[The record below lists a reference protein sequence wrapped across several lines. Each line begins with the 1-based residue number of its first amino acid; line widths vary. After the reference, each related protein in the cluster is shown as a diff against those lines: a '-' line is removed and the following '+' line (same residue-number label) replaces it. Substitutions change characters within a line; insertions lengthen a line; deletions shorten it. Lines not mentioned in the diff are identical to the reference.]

1 MSEVHSIK
9 AVALLSGGLDSVL
22 ATRVMLEQ
30 GIAVT
35 ALHIRTSLSYVDRAR
50 MLGVMSLDEP
60 LPVESAAARLGVEL
74 EVIDALEDYL
84 PMVLEPRYG
93 YGSGVN
99 PCIDCRIFLLRRAK
113 QWMEEHG
120 YHFVF
125 TGEVMGQRPKSQK
138 RPTLRTV
145 ERESGLQGYLLRP
158 LSAKLLDPTIPEE
171 KGWVDRGKLFGISG
185 RGRKDQIALAKQFDI
200 VEYAQPSGGCCY
212 LIDKTYAR
220 RLRDVMAHGET
231 ASMDLPLAQLLAVG
245 RHFRLPDGMKVIVG
259 RDEREN
265 DFIERQSINGVW
277 LRAAEYVGPTGL
289 VVGAPSPESLSL
301 AAQIVAGYG
310 RGSAES
316 GILVELRF
324 CTGQVPPS
332 QLLRIVP
339 LPRKDIQALMV

>member
-1 MSEVHSIK
+1 MRKNGSIK
-9 AVALLSGGLDSVL
+9 TVALFSGGLDSVL
-22 ATRVMLEQ
+22 ATRVILEQ

-35 ALHIRTSLSYVDRAR
+35 ALHIRTSLSYTDRAR
-50 MLGVMSLDEP
+50 MLGEVSADEP
-60 LPVESAAARLGVEL
+60 LPAESAAAALGVEL
-74 EVIDALEDYL
+74 VVIDAFEEYL

-113 QWMEEHG
+113 QWMEDHSC
-120 YHFVF
+120 HFVF
-125 TGEVMGQRPKSQK
+125 TGEVVGQRPKSQK

-171 KGWVDRGKLFGISG
+171 KGWVDRSNLFGFSG
-185 RGRKDQIALAKQFDI
+185 RGRKDQIALAKQFGI
-200 VEYAQPSGGCCY
+200 VDYAQPSGGCCY

-220 RLRDVMAHGET
+220 RLRDVMAHDET
-231 ASMDLPLAQLLAVG
+231 ELINLTQAQLLAVG
-245 RHFRLPDGMKVIVG
+245 RHFRLPDGTKVIVG

-265 DFIERQSINGVW
+265 EFIDRHSVSGVW

-289 VVGAPSPESLSL
+289 VVGAPSSESLSL

-310 RGSAES
+310 RGSTES
-316 GILVELRF
+316 EVVVELR
-324 CTGQVPPS
+324 TDVRQVGPS
-332 QLLRIVP
+332 QLLRVAP
-339 LPRKDIQALMV
+339 LCRKDIHALMV

>member
-1 MSEVHSIK
+1 MQENSSIK
-9 AVALLSGGLDSVL
+9 AVALFSGGLDSVL
-22 ATRVMLEQ
+22 ATRLILEQ

-35 ALHIRTSLSYVDRAR
+35 AIHIRTSLSYVDRAR
-50 MLGVMSLDEP
+50 MLGEAPRDQP
-60 LPVESAAARLGVEL
+60 LPVEIAAETLGVGL
-74 EVIDALEDYL
+74 EIIDAFEEYL

-113 QWMEEHG
+113 RWMEEHS

-125 TGEVMGQRPKSQK
+125 TGEVVGQRPKSQK

-171 KGWVDRGKLFGISG
+171 RGWVDRDKLLGISG
-185 RGRKDQIALAKQFDI
+185 RGRKAQIALAKQFGI
-200 VEYAQPSGGCCY
+200 VDYAQPSGGCCY

-220 RLRDVMAHGET
+220 RLRDVIAHGET
-231 ASMDLPLAQLLAVG
+231 ALINLAFAQLLAVG
-245 RHFRLPDGMKVIVG
+245 RHFRLPDGTKIIVG

-265 DFIERQSINGVW
+265 DFIDHYNGNGLW
-277 LRAAEYVGPTGL
+277 LRAAECVGPTGL
-289 VVGAPSPESLSL
+289 VVGASSPDGLSL

-316 GILVELRF
+316 EVLVELRF
-324 CTGQVPPS
+324 ASGLVAPA
-332 QLLRIVP
+332 QLLRVAP
-339 LPRKDIQALMV
+339 LSREDIHVLMV